1 MIPTDP
7 ARMTR
12 GTWLNVALL
21 VVVAALAT
29 IVAFKPRDDAPPSER
44 ISSVRADRVRDIR
57 LERKGDLPIH
67 LERRTTGWHITAP
80 LAARADPFQVERLLA
95 VLDAQAI
102 QRLPARDLARYGLD
116 DPLTRI
122 VFDGTEIRYGSI
134 NAVTREQYLL
144 SGNAVQVVAARYGAL
159 IPANLTQLL
168 RKALFDAGEAPVR
181 LEFSNFTV
189 SEDGKGW
196 RIEPPLRETP
206 SQDDLNRW
214 IDDWRQASALRV
226 EPYAGDG
233 ATDTMRVA
241 FRSGKVLALDVIQ
254 KQPELILGRA
264 DQKLRYYFAA
274 PVSARLLSP
283 PGAAH

>member
-1 MIPTDP
+1 MMILKAAD
-7 ARMTR
+7 
-12 GTWLNVALL
+12 VADVL
-21 VVVAALAT
+21 AALSVAVAV
-29 IVAFKPRDDAPPSER
+29 IV
-44 ISSVRADRVRDIR
+44 
-57 LERKGDLPIH
+57 
-67 LERRTTGWHITAP
+67 W
-80 LAARADPFQVERLLA
+80 
-95 VLDAQAI
+95 
-102 QRLPARDLARYGLD
+102 
-116 DPLTRI
+116 
-122 VFDGTEIRYGSI
+122 
-134 NAVTREQYLL
+134 LL

-233 ATDTMRVA
+233 AIDTMRVA

-274 PVSARLLSP
+274 PVSARLGLEHAVAQVPRRSAK
-283 PGAAH
+283 AAGFIKKRTAGRVG